1 MGSDAGHRQMVS
13 GTGPGRSGA
22 PPGRAALCPGPPGD
36 TRPVDHSVGRAC
48 PWHGRAGAPART
60 RVSILRTTVTTRV
73 GAAVNPET
81 VAVPTF

>member
-1 MGSDAGHRQMVS
+1 MPD
-13 GTGPGRSGA
+13 TGRWCPARDPEGA
-22 PPGRAALCPGPPGD
+22 VRRRTARRAALCPGPPGD

-60 RVSILRTTVTTRV
+60 RVSILRTTVTAGV